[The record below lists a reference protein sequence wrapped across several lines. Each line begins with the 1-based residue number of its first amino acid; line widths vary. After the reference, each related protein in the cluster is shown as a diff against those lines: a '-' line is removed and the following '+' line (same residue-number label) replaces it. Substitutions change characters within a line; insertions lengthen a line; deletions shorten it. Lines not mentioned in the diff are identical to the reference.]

1 MIDFSATTPFRLVR
15 RLATVGYKT
24 PSIYMLICEAAVL
37 EAVQA
42 DTEAELKIQLGLSLR
57 SLPASRVRPERLENI
72 LGSEASGTISLVILD
87 QWLPRLV
94 ASFDRNVVLL
104 ETNGT
109 VLLVGTR
116 EIAERTPSAA
126 PNLRNRLTDVLSIRP
141 DQVFGDLSA

>member
-15 RLATVGYKT
+15 RLATTGHNT
-24 PSIYMLICEAAVL
+24 PSIYLLICEAAAL
-37 EAVQA
+37 EAVRA
-42 DTEAELKIQLGLSLR
+42 DTEAELKVQLGLNLR
-57 SLPASRVRPERLENI
+57 SLLASGVRSERLEDVVS
-72 LGSEASGTISLVILD
+72 SEASGAISLVILD

-109 VLLVGTR
+109 VLLLGTR
-116 EIAERTPSAA
+116 EIAERTLAAA
-126 PNLRNRLTDVLSIRP
+126 PNLRNRLTDILSIGS